1 MIEKAVVIYWSK
13 TGNTEKVAYAI
24 KEGLEEKKIEVE
36 LKTTTEAEEIDFFD
50 YDLIALGCPSYQ
62 WSPPEEVDQFLKD
75 KFTYYQNRGEVKLK
89 APKKPDRN
97 VLLFCTYSG
106 PHTGKKE
113 AVPVLKYTG
122 QFFEHLGFNILDEI
136 YVLGEHHGSE
146 EASTEGKMGDI
157 RGLPD
162 KEDLI
167 QVKNRVKEL
176 I

>member
-1 MIEKAVVIYWSK
+1 MIKKAIVIYWSK
-13 TGNTEKVAYAI
+13 TGNTEKVAYTI
-24 KEGLEEKKIEVE
+24 KESLEEKKIEVE
-36 LKTTTEAEEIDFFD
+36 LKTTTKAEDIDFFD

-62 WSPPEEVDQFLKD
+62 WSPPEEMDQFLQD
-75 KFTYYQNRGEVKLK
+75 KFTCYRESGKVKLK
-89 APKKPDRN
+89 APKRPDKN

-113 AVPVLKYTG
+113 AVPVLKYIG

-136 YVLGEHHGSE
+136 YVLGEHHYSE
-146 EASTEGKMGDI
+146 EVSTAGKMGDI

-162 KEDLI
+162 EEDLT
-167 QVKNRVKEL
+167 QVKNRVKKL